1 MQKLNDDE
9 LQNVTGG
16 SDYYTFKKGVYY
28 HENTETYF
36 YLDHE
41 VTDILSTSVYLL
53 CLVLK
58 DDGTFNCP
66 GGLPYS
72 LYTLNACTYRPD
84 LVYNP

>member
-1 MQKLNDDE
+1 MQKLNNDE

-28 HENTETYF
+28 HENSGAYF

-41 VTDILSTSVYLL
+41 VTDILSTRFYLL
-53 CLVLK
+53 CLELQ
-58 DDGTFNCP
+58 DDGTFYSP
-66 GGLPYS
+66 LGLSYPLS
-72 LYTLNACTYRPD
+72 TLSVCTYRPD